1 MIEIERVVKRFGR
14 VLALDGVSLSIAS
27 GERVALVGPNGSG
40 KTTLLRAVLGLVR
53 VQGRVLLGGVDVARS
68 PERAL
73 DSVAYVPQVAPPL
86 EATVRDLV
94 ATWSSLRGRPAE
106 AVSLRAARL
115 GLDLAWCRGARFRDL
130 SGGTKQK
137 VLAAMAL
144 ACDAPLLVCDE
155 PTASMDEVSRSAFFE
170 QVRGRPPGSVV
181 LLCSH
186 RADEL
191 SNMVTRVV
199 ELRDGRVHADGPVQR
214 ATRKGRMR

>member
-1 MIEIERVVKRFGR
+1 MIEVQRVGKRFGR
-14 VLALDGVSLSIAS
+14 IVALDGVSLSIAS

-53 VQGRVLLGGVDVARS
+53 VDGRVLVDGIDVARA
-68 PERAL
+68 PQRAL
-73 DSVAYVPQVAPPL
+73 ASIAYIPQVAPPF
-86 EATVRDLV
+86 EATVGDLV
-94 ATWSSLRGRPAE
+94 GVWSTLRSRPVE

-115 GLDLAWCRGARFRDL
+115 GLDLARCAGSRFRDL

-144 ACDAPLLVCDE
+144 ACDAPVLVCDE
-155 PTASMDEVSRSAFFE
+155 PTASLDETSRAAFFE
-170 QVRGRPPGSVV
+170 QVRARSPGSVV

-191 SNMVTRVV
+191 VNMVTRVV
-199 ELRDGRVHADGPVQR
+199 ELREGRLHADGPAES
-214 ATRKGRMR
+214 ATRKGGAR